1 MFVCRRC
8 VCFHRSAAAVAAGR
22 AQSLVVGYL
31 RRGGGGG
38 NLDLS
43 IARERLETNTRSAG
57 GQTLLTVWKKVA
69 IDLLELFRSQVTRR
83 TILEETLVPG
93 LDFSIGEFGVL
104 AQVLQNFGLQFTVL
118 LAHLDA

>member
-1 MFVCRRC
+1 M
-8 VCFHRSAAAVAAGR
+8 
-22 AQSLVVGYL
+22 
-31 RRGGGGG
+31 
-38 NLDLS
+38 S